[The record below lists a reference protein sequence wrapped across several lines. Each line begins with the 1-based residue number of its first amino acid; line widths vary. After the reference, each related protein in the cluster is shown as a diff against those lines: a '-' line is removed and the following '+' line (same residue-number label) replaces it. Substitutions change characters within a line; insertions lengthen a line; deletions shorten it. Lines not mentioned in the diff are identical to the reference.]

1 MAVCKLPNYD
11 GQLGWKLFGSWG
23 TPDGALEDATLQV
36 RHRVVRGAFA
46 RVARVDAAPRR
57 RRSTQVAANLC
68 HCAKDPAQLF
78 DGTTPKALVR
88 GTLLSLQH
96 KSVDWQPWQSGDLR
110 KGRLSAYQVARPPGV
125 HVALL
130 SNGSVSIMA
139 NCGVGDVRPCDSIP
153 EAAELAAE
161 HNQAVRDQIVADKR
175 LKELMRESLD
185 VIGETDARLD
195 AADKAVAA
203 AAAGAGA
210 VATVRRAEEADG
222 HGGRKIFRDALALV
236 QRSCD
241 VASSQFSVAGLGLRA
256 ALPAADK
263 TQGALL
269 LGSHVHAPPRLRR
282 KVHNIYERVAEEH
295 GWGGV
300 APFLE
305 ELNKAAN
312 AEDLLVD
319 VFDTMGL
326 DIRPHRELVQKWYAI
341 GSMTMGSV
349 LESSL
354 VVAPKTSAT
363 PGRSQATLESDS
375 TSTPS
380 TRRC

>member
-1 MAVCKLPNYD
+1 M
-11 GQLGWKLFGSWG
+11 
-23 TPDGALEDATLQV
+23 
-36 RHRVVRGAFA
+36 
-46 RVARVDAAPRR
+46 
-57 RRSTQVAANLC
+57 
-68 HCAKDPAQLF
+68 
-78 DGTTPKALVR
+78 R
-88 GTLLSLQH
+88 GTLLSLQG
-96 KSVDWQPWQSGDLR
+96 KSVDWQPWQPGDLR
-110 KGRLSAYQVARPPGV
+110 KGRLDPYKVARPPGV
-125 HVALL
+125 RVALL
-130 SNGSVSIMA
+130 LNGSVIITA
-139 NCGVGDVRPCDSIP
+139 NCGNGDVRPCDSIR
-153 EAAELAAE
+153 EAAELAARL
-161 HNQAVRDQIVADKR
+161 NQAVRDQIVADER

-195 AADKAVAA
+195 AADKAAA
-203 AAAGAGA
+203 ATNAAA
-210 VATVRRAEEADG
+210 VATVRRAEDANG
-222 HGGRKIFRDALALV
+222 HGGRKIFRNALALV

-241 VASSQFSVAGLGLRA
+241 VASSQFSVAGLDFQA

-269 LGSHVHAPPRLRR
+269 LGSHVHAPPPLRR

-295 GWGGV
+295 GWKGV

-319 VFDTMGL
+319 VFGTMGL

-354 VVAPKTSAT
+354 VVAPKTVLYYGLREPNVYTAFAAEYASLAALDQRHAFERYSKFRALYEKAKKE
-363 PGRSQATLESDS
+363 GRLDFLAEDVVDLLAGACSPAYYEYVAAEEAKKIAAEKAKKKDDNTAADADGDVAMA
-375 TSTPS
+375 
-380 TRRC
+380 

>member
-1 MAVCKLPNYD
+1 MAACKLKNYD
-11 GQLGWKLFGSWG
+11 GQLRKTLFGSWG

-36 RHRVVRGAFA
+36 SHRVVRGAFA

-57 RRSTQVAANLC
+57 RRPTQVAANLC
-68 HCAKDPAQLF
+68 HYAKDPAQLF
-78 DGTTPKALVR
+78 DGTTPRALVR

-96 KSVDWQPWQSGDLR
+96 KPVDSQPWQPGDLR

-125 HVALL
+125 AVALKV
-130 SNGSVSIMA
+130 NGSVTITA
-139 NCGVGDVRPCDSIP
+139 CCGPGDVRLCDSIP
-153 EAAELAAE
+153 EAAELAARL
-161 HNQAVRDQIVADKR
+161 NQAVRDQIVADER
-175 LKELMRESLD
+175 LKEAMRESLN

-203 AAAGAGA
+203 TNA
-210 VATVRRAEEADG
+210 VATVRRAEDADG
-222 HGGRKIFRDALALV
+222 HGGRKIFRNALALV
-236 QRSCD
+236 QRSLD
-241 VASSQFSVAGLGLRA
+241 VASSQFSIAGLGLQA

-269 LGSHVHAPPRLRR
+269 LGSHVHAPPWLRR
-282 KVHNIYERVAEEH
+282 KVHTIYESVAEEH

-300 APFLE
+300 PHFLE
-305 ELNKAAN
+305 EFNKAAHD
-312 AEDLLVD
+312 EDLFVD
-319 VFDTMGL
+319 IFDVMGL
-326 DIRPHRELVQKWYAI
+326 DIRSHRELVKKWYAI

-363 PGRSQATLESDS
+363 PGRSQASLESDS

-380 TRRC
+380 TRSC